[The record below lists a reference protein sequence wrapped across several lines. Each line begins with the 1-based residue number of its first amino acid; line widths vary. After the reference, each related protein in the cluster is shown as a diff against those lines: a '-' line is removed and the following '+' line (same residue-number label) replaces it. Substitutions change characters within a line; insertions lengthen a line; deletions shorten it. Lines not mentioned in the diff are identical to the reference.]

1 MKNVGWV
8 LTQQRNCHSEP
19 LGEES
24 LKNDG
29 EIRFFGLFKTSE

>member
-1 MKNVGWV
+1 MKSVGWV

-24 LKNDG
+24 WKNDCKN
-29 EIRFFGLFKTSE
+29 RFFGINPSE